1 MNSDKARI
9 VVETALLTT
18 EEAIPLVEL
27 ARLFEGEIAPPKIE
41 NMLSDLRNRWADSGL
56 ELVEV
61 SSGWR
66 FRTKPEMQKFLD
78 RLNPK
83 KPPRYSRAALETLAI
98 IAYRQP
104 VTRGDI
110 EEIRGVAV
118 STQILKMFESRCW
131 IEVVGHRDV
140 PGRPSLYATTSRF
153 LDDLNLSSTSD
164 LPPLQN
170 MNSLLEQHDD
180 NSSVK

>member
-1 MNSDKARI
+1 MDSDKARI
-9 VVETALLTT
+9 VVETALLTS
-18 EEAIPLVEL
+18 EEALPLSEL
-27 ARLFEGEIAPPKIE
+27 VRLFDSEMTPRDIE
-41 NMLSDLRNRWADSGL
+41 NLLSDLRCKWADSGL

-66 FRTKPEMQKFLD
+66 FRTKPELQKFLD

-83 KPPRYSRAALETLAI
+83 KLPRYSRAALETLAI

-118 STQILKMFESRCW
+118 SSQILKMFESRSW

-153 LDDLNLSSTSD
+153 LDDLNMSSVSD
-164 LPPLQN
+164 LPPLQGS
-170 MNSLLEQHDD
+170 NSLFEQHVND
-180 NSSVK
+180 SGM

>member
-1 MNSDKARI
+1 MNSDEARM
-9 VVETALLTT
+9 VVEAALLTT

-27 ARLFEGEIAPPKIE
+27 ARLFDGEMAPHDIE
-41 NMLSDLRNRWADSGL
+41 NMLSDLRYKWADSGL

-66 FRTKPEMQKFLD
+66 FRTRPEMQKFLD
-78 RLNPK
+78 RLAPK
-83 KPPRYSRAALETLAI
+83 KPQRYSRAALETLAI

-110 EEIRGVAV
+110 EEIRGVVV

-131 IEVVGHRDV
+131 IEVVGHRDA

-153 LDDLNLSSTSD
+153 LDDLNLRSISD

-170 MNSLLEQHDD
+170 IEPQLEHHDT
-180 NSSVK
+180 

>member
-1 MNSDKARI
+1 MNSDEAGI
-9 VVETALLTT
+9 VLETALLTT
-18 EEAIPLVEL
+18 EDAIPIIEMTKLFGGEL
-27 ARLFEGEIAPPKIE
+27 APRDIE
-41 NMLSDLRNRWADSGL
+41 TMLSELRCKWAGSGL

-66 FRTKPEMQKFLD
+66 FRTKPGMQKFLD
-78 RLNPK
+78 RLDPK
-83 KPPRYSRAALETLAI
+83 KPQRYSRAALETLAI
-98 IAYRQP
+98 IAYKQP

-140 PGRPSLYATTSRF
+140 PGKPSLYATTSRF
-153 LDDLNLSSTSD
+153 LDELNLRSISD

-170 MNSLLEQHDD
+170 IEPQPEQHDT
-180 NSSVK
+180 